1 MGVKVT
7 TTSGID
13 VVGGSQDSS
22 IKDYSVSVDATT
34 QNPGNYL
41 GGTTRASVGV
51 SSSVDTYLAYG
62 EEATLTDSVRG
73 VALTGDISSVGE
85 SNYVGMSL
93 TIDSRLARLN
103 VDGKIAPQTS
113 VPLATVVSRYLT
125 AGTVGTSVTAPYNPT
140 VTVPGFAGNL
150 LDGLKQVL
158 SAFGAYLEDSEG
170 GVLYLRQ
177 LGADTG
183 TLPENLVTVGREVSG
198 QSLTHRVD
206 INYYNWTA
214 ITNRQVYP
222 YTLDSPMVITVNAE
236 ETQRFEFKLNA
247 SLSSVDQPIAVN
259 TINLST
265 VDYFGQYAVVS
276 SAGVPIPAAEWLGQ
290 GGKLEV
296 RLIAHDTIEV
306 IVTGMRENWHIGP
319 YRIAEYGSSAGVG
332 DFPALYITGT
342 GVRSNVVTLPLYTGS
357 SKASVDSVQTVDNL
371 NISTAQQAFDRGQWA
386 VAEAAMTQT
395 FEFESDKNVSPG
407 SKVLVDNVVYRV
419 INKTITRGKY
429 KYSATLETAMR
440 DFNLRFPG
448 SNTIAS
454 FNTRWGAGRK
464 MRQASVEPLR
474 EN

>member
-7 TTSGID
+7 TTSGVD
-13 VVGGSQDSS
+13 VVGGSQDSN
-22 IKDYSVSVDATT
+22 IKDYSVSVEATT
-34 QNPGNYL
+34 QNPGNYR
-41 GGTTRASVGV
+41 GGTTRATVGV

-62 EEATLTDSVRG
+62 EEATLVDAVRG
-73 VALTGDISSVGE
+73 VALTGDISSVSE
-85 SNYVGMSL
+85 SNYVGMGL

-103 VDGKIAPQTS
+103 VDGKIAPQVL
-113 VPLATVVSRYLT
+113 VPLSTVVSRYLT
-125 AGTVGTSVTAPYNPT
+125 AGTVGTGVTAPYNPT

-183 TLPENLVTVGREVSG
+183 TLPENLAAVGREVSG

-206 INYYNWTA
+206 ISHYNWEA
-214 ITNRQVYP
+214 IYDWQVYP

-247 SLSSVDQPIAVN
+247 SLSSVNQPSAVN
-259 TINLST
+259 TINPFT
-265 VDYFGQYAVVS
+265 VDYYGQYAVVS
-276 SAGVPIPAAEWLGQ
+276 SAGVPIPASEWLGQ
-290 GGKLEV
+290 GGRLEV
-296 RLIAHDTIEV
+296 RLVAHDTIEV
-306 IVTGMRENWHIGP
+306 IVTGMRENWNLGP
-319 YRIAEYGSSAGVG
+319 YRIAEY
-332 DFPALYITGT
+332 DTDQDYPALYITGT
-342 GVRSNVVTLPLYTGS
+342 GVRSNVETISLYTGS
-357 SKASVDSVQTVDNL
+357 SKASVDSVQVVDNP
-371 NISTAQQAFDRGQWA
+371 NISSAQQAYDRGQWA
-386 VAEAAMTQT
+386 VAEAAMSQT

>member
-13 VVGGSQDSS
+13 VVGGSQDSN

-34 QNPGNYL
+34 QNPGNYR

-62 EEATLTDSVRG
+62 EEATLTDTVRG
-73 VALTGDISSVGE
+73 ISLTGDISSVGE

-113 VPLATVVSRYLT
+113 VPLATVVSTYLI
-125 AGTVGTSVTAPYNPT
+125 AGTVGTSVTASYNPT

-170 GVLYLRQ
+170 GVLYLCQ

-222 YTLDSPMVITVNAE
+222 YTLDSPMVLTVNAE

-247 SLSSVDQPIAVN
+247 SLSSVNQPSAVN

-265 VDYFGQYAVVS
+265 IETVGQYAVVS

-296 RLIAHDTIEV
+296 RLVAHDTIEV
-306 IVTGMRENWHIGP
+306 IVTGMRENWNLGP
-319 YRIAEYGSSAGVG
+319 YRIAEY
-332 DFPALYITGT
+332 DTQDYPALYITGT
-342 GVRSNVVTLPLYTGS
+342 GVRSNVATAPLYTGS
-357 SKASVDSVQTVDNL
+357 SKASVDSVQVVDNP
-371 NISTAQQAFDRGQWA
+371 NISTAQQAYDRGQWA

-419 INKTITRGKY
+419 VSKTITRGKY

-454 FNTRWGAGRK
+454 FNARWGAGRK
-464 MRQASVEPLR
+464 MRQVSVEPLR